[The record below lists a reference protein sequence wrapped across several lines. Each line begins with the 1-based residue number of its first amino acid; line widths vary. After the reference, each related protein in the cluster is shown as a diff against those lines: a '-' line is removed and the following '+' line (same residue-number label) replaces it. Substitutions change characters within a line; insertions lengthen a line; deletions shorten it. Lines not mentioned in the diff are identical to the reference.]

1 MIPGLPNPYLLLAT
15 LLALLGSFVAGDLYR
30 GRQDKIAYDGAVAGL
45 QRDAATT
52 LAAETAK
59 AAAADAHNAELSNQ
73 LDSAHAQ
80 ALADIDATRDD
91 FARRLRIA
99 AASRVGRCGPAA
111 AEAANPSLGAPVAVG
126 SDGGPGAA
134 NPGLGLRAAVRALQ
148 EYSKTC
154 NAWALD
160 VGR

>member
-1 MIPGLPNPYLLLAT
+1 MFGIGTPYLALAAV
-15 LLALLGSFVAGDLYR
+15 LAVMAAFVSGDLYR

-45 QRDAATT
+45 QRDATKV

-59 AAAADAHNAELSNQ
+59 AAAADAHSAELSNQ

-99 AASRVGRCGPAA
+99 AASRVGRCGSPA
-111 AEAANPSLGAPVAVG
+111 AEAANSGLGAPVAAS
-126 SDGGPGAA
+126 SDGEPGAV
-134 NPGLGLRAAVRALQ
+134 NPGLGLRDAVRALQ